1 MVGIALYSHTAGRC
15 HAGERFNLGVKDIRQ
30 KAERILDGSGSHTL
44 HIHPRKEYGSAGKH
58 PHGKRH
64 GVGPAVIAGFE
75 QASRRGDIMI
85 RQLGGKV
92 DQKFLTAVLLVK
104 FKEKRTYP
112 LYVELGHT
120 IMIEGKG
127 FQP

>member
-1 MVGIALYSHTAGRC
+1 MEAAVTLCTSIRVRSMAL
-15 HAGERFNLGVKDIRQ
+15 
-30 KAERILDGSGSHTL
+30 
-44 HIHPRKEYGSAGKH
+44 
-58 PHGKRH
+58 H